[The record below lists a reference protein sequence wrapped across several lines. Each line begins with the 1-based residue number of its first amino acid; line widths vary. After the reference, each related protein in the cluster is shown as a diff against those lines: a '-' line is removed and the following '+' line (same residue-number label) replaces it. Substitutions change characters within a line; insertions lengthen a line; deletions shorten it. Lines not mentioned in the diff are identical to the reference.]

1 MTSPRYRPE
10 QESLALRVLWM
21 ALFLLVWQVA
31 QFVLG
36 AVVLL
41 QLIHRLAYAA
51 PNTGLMSF
59 GDSLSRYL
67 AQIGRFG
74 CFHTEEKPWPFAPW
88 PEARPAE
95 GEVIVAP
102 VTPVAP
108 TAPLPPEP
116 PLPPQEP
123 TL

>member
-10 QESLALRVLWM
+10 QESLALRILWM
-21 ALFLLVWQVA
+21 ALFVLVWQVA

-41 QLIHRLAYAA
+41 QLIHRLAYAT

-95 GEVIVAP
+95 GEVIVMP

-108 TAPLPPEP
+108 TPPEAP
-116 PLPPQEP
+116 APTQEP
-123 TL
+123 KL

>member
-1 MTSPRYRPE
+1 MTSPRFEPE

-21 ALFLLVWQVA
+21 LLFLVVWQIA

-51 PNTGLMSF
+51 PNLGLMSF

-88 PEARPAE
+88 PEARPVE
-95 GEVIVAP
+95 SEVI

-108 TAPLPPEP
+108 TAPEAPVPTREP
-116 PLPPQEP
+116 KL
-123 TL
+123 